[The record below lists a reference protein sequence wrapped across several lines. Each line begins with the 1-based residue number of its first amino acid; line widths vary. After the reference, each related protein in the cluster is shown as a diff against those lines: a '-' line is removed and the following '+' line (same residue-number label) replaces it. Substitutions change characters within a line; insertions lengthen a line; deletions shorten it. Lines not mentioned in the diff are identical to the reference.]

1 LGFSFCTQRKI
12 VDHDAGWGKS
22 IQVLLKV
29 RSSRRFRA
37 AAQAVQKQRLAQQP
51 IPLIDLVALLSIRLS
66 AIGLLRQR
74 ISRSRVIK

>member
-1 LGFSFCTQRKI
+1 MM
-12 VDHDAGWGKS
+12 AWGKS

-51 IPLIDLVALLSIRLS
+51 IPLIDLVALLSIRLN